1 MKKQHEIKKYMPRVL
16 AVGMSLTI
24 MCSTVGITA
33 YSAGA
38 DQNKPA
44 AAQTTGEKSAAKNA
58 KSASDSKRFS
68 KEETVYVIAGADGS
82 PQKVIVSDWVKN
94 PQKADKIK
102 DKSNLTDIENVKGD
116 ETYTIDENKM
126 LEWGA
131 NGQDIYYKGKSNEQL
146 PVGVSIQYT
155 LGGTPVAPKDLAGK
169 SGKLKM
175 TFTYTNRQF
184 EEVKIGD
191 KKEKIY
197 VPFVILTGMM
207 LDNEKFT
214 NVDVSNGKVI
224 NDGSHTYVAGFALPG
239 LNESLA
245 LGDKLDLP
253 STVEITADVKDFEL
267 ATTLTVATNEVFN
280 DIDTSKFDGEID
292 TLKKK
297 LKEMTDGV
305 TQLADGTSQLYKG
318 LSTLLDKSGELIDGV
333 NQLYNGADQLQSG
346 AASLDSGAG
355 TLADG
360 ASDLDVG
367 IAKLQSGA
375 TALDSGAG
383 DLSNG
388 ASTLDGG
395 VATLKYYIG
404 ELAGGLD
411 QISSN
416 SAQLQG
422 GAAQVFKT
430 FLSEAD
436 KQIAAAGLKAEPL
449 TIENYASVLD
459 ALIGQLSEE
468 NVTKLAN
475 DTAYKTVSSTVESQ
489 RDFIRQSVEAAVRT
503 QVTNGVLAAAGL
515 GMDSESFDAAVA
527 AGQIPDEVQLQV
539 SKGIAAQM
547 AGMSST
553 IDGTV
558 EAKITE
564 AIETNMQGEQV
575 QAQIAQA
582 VQQAAGGR
590 EALKAL
596 KAQLDSY
603 NQFYNGVIN
612 YTSGVDKANGGA
624 REIFNNTITLKNG
637 TANLASGAG
646 DLKDGTSQIKSGTSE
661 LKSGSSKLKDG
672 SSQLK
677 AGTSQLHLGAV
688 QLFNGIKSLKNGAGA
703 LIDGVTQ
710 LKDGSQ
716 KLDEGMQ
723 KFKKEGADAIVKAV
737 NGDLKGLADRFK
749 ALISVSKNYK
759 SFSGVSDEMDG
770 KVDFIFKTDSIST
783 DKSNDKKEN

>member
-24 MCSTVGITA
+24 MCSTVGVTA

-38 DQNKPA
+38 DQNKPS
-44 AAQTTGEKSAAKNA
+44 AAQTTDGKSTAENTKG
-58 KSASDSKRFS
+58 ASDSKRFS

-146 PVGVSIQYT
+146 PVGVSIRYT
-155 LGGTPVAPKDLAGK
+155 LDDKPVAPKDLAGK

-175 TFTYTNRQF
+175 TFTYTNRQY

-253 STVEITADVKDFEL
+253 STVEITADVTDFEL

-305 TQLADGTSQLYKG
+305 NQLADGTSQLYKG

-360 ASDLDVG
+360 ASALDGGVS
-367 IAKLQSGA
+367 KLQSGA

-416 SAQLQG
+416 SAQLRG

-436 KQIAAAGLKAEPL
+436 KQIAAAGLQAEPL

-468 NVTKLAN
+468 NVTKLAT

-489 RDFIRQSVEAAVRT
+489 RELIRQSVEAAVRT

-515 GMDSESFDAAVA
+515 GMDSDSYDAAVA

-564 AIETNMQGEQV
+564 AIESNMQGEQV
-575 QAQIAQA
+575 RTQIAQA

-603 NQFYNGVIN
+603 NQFYNGVLSYI
-612 YTSGVDKANGGA
+612 SGVDKANGGA

-637 TANLASGAG
+637 TADLASGAG

-661 LKSGSSKLKDG
+661 LKNGSSQLKSG

-677 AGTSQLHLGAV
+677 AGASQLHSGAA

-759 SFSGVSDEMDG
+759 SFSGVSDDMDG

-783 DKSNDKKEN
+783 DKSSDK

>member
-24 MCSTVGITA
+24 MCSTVGVTA

-38 DQNKPA
+38 DQNKPS
-44 AAQTTGEKSAAKNA
+44 AAQTTDGKSTAENA
-58 KSASDSKRFS
+58 KGASDSKRFS

-146 PVGVSIQYT
+146 PVGVSIRYT
-155 LGGTPVAPKDLAGK
+155 LDGTPVAPKDLAGK

-175 TFTYTNRQF
+175 TFTYTNRQY

-253 STVEITADVKDFEL
+253 STVEITADVTDFEL

-305 TQLADGTSQLYKG
+305 NQLADGTSQLYKG

-333 NQLYNGADQLQSG
+333 DQLYNGADQLQSG

-360 ASDLDVG
+360 ASALDGGVS
-367 IAKLQSGA
+367 KLQSGA

-383 DLSNG
+383 DLSSG

-416 SAQLQG
+416 SAQLRG

-436 KQIAAAGLKAEPL
+436 KQIAAAGLQAEPL

-468 NVTKLAN
+468 NVTKLAT
-475 DTAYKTVSSTVESQ
+475 DTACKTVSSTVESQ
-489 RDFIRQSVEAAVRT
+489 RDLIRQSVEAAVRT

-515 GMDSESFDAAVA
+515 GMDSDSYDAAVA
-527 AGQIPDEVQLQV
+527 AGQIPDDVQLQV

-553 IDGTV
+553 IDGTG

-564 AIETNMQGEQV
+564 AIESNMQGEQV
-575 QAQIAQA
+575 RTQIAQA

-603 NQFYNGVIN
+603 NQFYNGILS

-661 LKSGSSKLKDG
+661 LKNGSSQLKSG

-677 AGTSQLHLGAV
+677 AGASQLHSGAA

-737 NGDLKGLADRFK
+737 NGNLKGLADRFK

-759 SFSGVSDEMDG
+759 SFSGVSDDMDG

-783 DKSNDKKEN
+783 DKPSDK